1 MAQQK
6 PHDLT
11 QGIGYQDGRYLPRGD
26 MTMSVH
32 DLGFLMS
39 DMTYDAVKVWKGKFF
54 RLDDH
59 MERWDRSIKLRR
71 YNGIPNRQEI
81 TDILFECVRR
91 SGLRDSLVYWI
102 ATRGI
107 ATDQRRDLR
116 TCKNTFMAWA
126 GPYNWIVPKALMDEG
141 KGANLYIS
149 SIRRTPP
156 ESVDPTVKSFSRL
169 DFSRALMEAY
179 DHDSDHPILLD
190 AEGYVT
196 EGRGW
201 NLFALYGSNLV
212 SPDSGVLEGVT
223 RATVLELCQK
233 TNIKGQLGRIKGDAL
248 KDADEMFMA
257 TTAGG
262 IMPITHLNSVPVGS
276 GNPGPFTTRIRDLYW
291 EAHDDPKYTTPVD
304 YEKKRVTG

>member
-1 MAQQK
+1 MAQYK

-11 QGIGYQDGRYLPRGD
+11 QGVGYQNGEYVPRGD

-54 RLDDH
+54 RLNDH
-59 MERWDRSIKLRR
+59 MDRWDRSIALRS
-71 YNGIPNRQEI
+71 YSGIPKRQEI
-81 TDILFECVRR
+81 LDILFECVRR
-91 SGLRDSLVYWI
+91 SGLRESLVYWI

-126 GPYNWIVPKALMDEG
+126 GPFNYIVPKELTDQG
-141 KGANLYIS
+141 KGVNLYIS
-149 SIRRTPP
+149 SIQRTPP
-156 ESVDPTVKSFSRL
+156 ESIDPTVKSFSRL

-179 DHDSDHPILLD
+179 EHDSDHPILLD
-190 AEGYVT
+190 AEGNVT

-201 NLFALYGSNLV
+201 NLFALYGSDLV

-223 RATVLELCQK
+223 RATVIELCAK
-233 TNIKGQLGRIKGDAL
+233 TNIKGRLGKIKGTEL

-262 IMPITHLNSVPVGS
+262 IMPITHLNSQPVGS
-276 GNPGPFTTRIRDLYW
+276 GNVGPFTSRIRDLYW
-291 EAHDDPKYTTPVD
+291 EAHDDPRWATPVNYD
-304 YEKKRVTG
+304 KKV